1 MSDTNS
7 PGVSGGDAGGQ
18 SWPEYLRGESHGA
31 AAGGPSGSY
40 PHGGTASGPAGGAVP
55 EGTAG
60 PGAGQPELQG
70 PHRRVIGTPSPT
82 SARTLLPEPD
92 GGAPQPR
99 QPELPPGPPDPRRA
113 RTAEL
118 IVATCFILAMVAGF
132 GFLVAYALI
141 GVGSISQVLHSNLAL
156 GGCLS
161 LVFLLLGIGSVIWV
175 RNLMPT
181 VEITE
186 QRHPMRSTEAERAA
200 FKETF
205 EDGAAA
211 SQFVKRPLVRRTLIA
226 ATVPLAVAP
235 LFLLRDLGPLPG
247 LSLDKTVW
255 RKGLRLLVYGTGR
268 PITAAEF
275 YSPGSL
281 ITVGPEGYLD
291 NDDQMAKAAVIIIK
305 FRPGQL
311 VFGPPVPPGH
321 PSPPNLTV
329 PNWTVDNI
337 VAYSKICTH
346 VGCPAALYEQTTHK
360 ILCPC
365 HQSTFDATRG
375 AKVLFGPATRALP
388 QLPIGVDSEGFLI
401 ATGPFNE
408 PVGPSFW
415 ERS

>member
-18 SWPEYLRGESHGA
+18 SWPEYLRGETHGA
-31 AAGGPSGSY
+31 AAGGPGGSS
-40 PHGGTASGPAGGAVP
+40 PQGSAAAGGPVP
-55 EGTAG
+55 EGTAE
-60 PGAGQPELQG
+60 PGAGQPELPG
-70 PHRRVIGTPSPT
+70 PRRRVIGTPSPT
-82 SARTLLPEPD
+82 SARTLLPERD
-92 GGAPQPR
+92 GGGPQPR
-99 QPELPPGPPDPRRA
+99 QPELPPGPPDPQRA

-156 GGCLS
+156 GGTLS
-161 LVFLLLGIGSVIWV
+161 LVFLLLGIGAVIWV

-311 VFGPPVPPGH
+311 VFGPPVEPGH

-329 PNWTVDNI
+329 PNWTVNNI

-375 AKVLFGPATRALP
+375 AKVIFGPATRALP

>member
-1 MSDTNS
+1 MSDTNP
-7 PGVSGGDAGGQ
+7 PGATGDSGT
-18 SWPEYLRGESHGA
+18 SWPEYLGGVSHGASGSPGPADPGGA
-31 AAGGPSGSY
+31 AAGGSPASGS
-40 PHGGTASGPAGGAVP
+40 
-55 EGTAG
+55 
-60 PGAGQPELQG
+60 GQPESQG
-70 PHRRVIGTPSPT
+70 PRHRVIGTPSPT
-82 SARTLLPEPD
+82 AARTLLPEPD
-92 GGAPQPR
+92 GDGPQPR
-99 QPELPPGPPDPRRA
+99 QPELPPGPPDPQRA
-113 RTAEL
+113 RAAEL
-118 IVATCFILAMVAGF
+118 IVATCFILAMLAGF

-141 GVGSISQVLHSNLAL
+141 GVGPLTEVLHSNLAL
-156 GGCLS
+156 GSCLS
-161 LVFLLLGIGSVIWV
+161 LVFLLLGVGSVIWV
-175 RNLMPT
+175 RNLMPD
-181 VEITE
+181 VELTE

-205 EDGAAA
+205 EDGAAT

-226 ATVPLAVAP
+226 ATLPLVVAP
-235 LFLLRDLGPLPG
+235 IFLLRDLGPLPG
-247 LSLDKTVW
+247 TSLDTTVW
-255 RKGLRLLVYGTGR
+255 RKGLRLLAYGTGR

-275 YSPGSL
+275 SSPGSL
-281 ITVGPEGYLD
+281 ISVGPEGYLD
-291 NDDQMAKAAVIIIK
+291 NDDAMAKAAVIIIK

-311 VFGPPVPPGH
+311 VFGPSVQPGH

-329 PNWTVDNI
+329 PNWTVSNI

-346 VGCPAALYEQTTHK
+346 VGCPAALYEQTTHH